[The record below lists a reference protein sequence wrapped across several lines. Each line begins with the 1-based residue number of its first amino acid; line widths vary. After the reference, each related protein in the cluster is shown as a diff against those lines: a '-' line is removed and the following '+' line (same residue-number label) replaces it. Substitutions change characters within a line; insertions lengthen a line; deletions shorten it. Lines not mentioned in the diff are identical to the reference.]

1 MQLLKAEEWVET
13 NALQRPGSGYS
24 CCLGLSWWTHRSYL
38 SVKSWPFSSLFR
50 KANQI
55 PFRGITVTIPIV
67 RSSNVKSATFY
78 RIA

>member
-24 CCLGLSWWTHRSYL
+24 CCLGLFWWIHRSYL
-38 SVKSWPFSSLFR
+38 SVR
-50 KANQI
+50 KANQV
-55 PFRGITVTIPIV
+55 PFRGTTVTIPIV